1 MQTEKPQRC
10 EETVPFPS
18 EFDNPDD
25 IARDMGDCEKRAL
38 HKAWDE
44 MDADISGADPERM
57 RVALMYVN
65 SRLDGR
71 DRALVCR
78 ILRAETQQDVENRK
92 MDAGLLKDHPVEEG
106 GEK

>member
-25 IARDMGDCEKRAL
+25 ISRDMGDREKRAL
-38 HKAWDE
+38 RREWEA
-44 MDADISGADPERM
+44 MDTDIRDADPERM
-57 RVALMYVN
+57 RVALLYVN

-78 ILRAETQQDVENRK
+78 ILRAETQEDVENRK
-92 MDAGLLKDHPVEEG
+92 LDAGLLMDHPSEE
-106 GEK
+106 